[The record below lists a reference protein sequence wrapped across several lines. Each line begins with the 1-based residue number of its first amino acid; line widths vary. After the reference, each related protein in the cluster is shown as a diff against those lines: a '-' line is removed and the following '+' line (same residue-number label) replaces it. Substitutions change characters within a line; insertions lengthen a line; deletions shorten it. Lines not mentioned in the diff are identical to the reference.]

1 MDTKVLIN
9 MVSRKSGVDASVCQ
23 TLIKELGDII
33 TDNCDSSHNVMIPGF
48 GCFESVKEDEQIVV
62 EPATGKRVL
71 YPPVLRMVFT
81 PASALVKKVSGNKN
95 DSSQSQ

>member
-9 MVSRKSGVDASVCQ
+9 TISRKSGIEVSVCQ
-23 TLIKELGDII
+23 ALIKEFGGII
-33 TDNCDSSHNVMIPGF
+33 ADNCDSSHNVMIPGF

-71 YPPVLRMVFT
+71 YPPVLRMIFT
-81 PASALVKKVSGNKN
+81 PASALVKKVSGNN
-95 DSSQSQ
+95 SSQPQ